1 MQQLAT
7 FTTTRLRPTEIA
19 KEASTATEVREAFF
33 QFCAGSVPK
42 KEVGLRMS
50 RKGFAEDT
58 VNLRAGLR
66 KTSRRVY
73 RFKFPDCGVAFVA
86 LHIGSTGES

>member
-1 MQQLAT
+1 LLYCVTAN
-7 FTTTRLRPTEIA
+7 A
-19 KEASTATEVREAFF
+19 KDASTAAEVREAFF

-58 VNLRAGLR
+58 ANFWAGVK

-73 RFKFPDCGVAFVA
+73 RFNFPDRGVAFAV
-86 LHIGSTGES
+86 LHRGCAPAAVEAFWLPAR